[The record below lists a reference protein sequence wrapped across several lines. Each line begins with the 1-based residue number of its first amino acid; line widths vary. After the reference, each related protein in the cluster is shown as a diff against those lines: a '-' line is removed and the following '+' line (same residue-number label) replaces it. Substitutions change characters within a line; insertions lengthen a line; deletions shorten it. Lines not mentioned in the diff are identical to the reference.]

1 MGMKLCFCKVVFC
14 ITEFCCQ
21 SSRIFLVLL
30 SFQSSRFFILT
41 ASILQFSVL
50 LSFAVKAAGFFS
62 MQQILFVLFSF
73 QSSRQIFRSSK
84 QEAEL
89 AGSI

>member
-21 SSRIFLVLL
+21 SSIIFLVLL

-50 LSFAVKAAGFFS
+50 LSFAVKAAGRF
-62 MQQILFVLFSF
+62 L
-73 QSSRQIFRSSK
+73 
-84 QEAEL
+84 EAESRRQNLQGGFNAFLTKGL
-89 AGSI
+89 A

>member
-50 LSFAVKAAGFFS
+50 LSFAVKAAGFFFNAADFICII
-62 MQQILFVLFSF
+62 QF
-73 QSSRQIFRSSK
+73 SK
-84 QEAEL
+84 QQADF
-89 AGSI
+89 

>member
-50 LSFAVKAAGFFS
+50 LSFAVKA

-89 AGSI
+89 AGRI